1 LELVRAPTPHV
12 VSLMA
17 ADTFDIHVSVASTM
31 GVGRQLLRDGLL
43 GWGCGNDADVVLVFS
58 ELVTN
63 AIVHTAAASTT
74 VITHQ
79 PPNVRIDVHDTS
91 HTIPEMR
98 YDTRPGGV
106 GLRIV
111 SQLSD
116 SWGWNQTPTG
126 KIVWSITR
134 CGH

>member
-1 LELVRAPTPHV
+1 
-12 VSLMA
+12 MD
-17 ADTFDIHVSVASTM
+17 ADTFDIRVSVASTM
-31 GVGRQLLRDGLL
+31 GAGRQLLRDRLSR
-43 GWGCGNDADVVLVFS
+43 WGCANDADVVLVFS

-63 AIVHTAAASTT
+63 AVVHTAAASTT

-79 PPNVRIDVHDTS
+79 PPTVRIEVHDTS
-91 HTIPEMR
+91 HVIPEMR
-98 YDTRPGGV
+98 HDSRPGGV

-116 SWGWNQTPTG
+116 SWGWDDTPTG
-126 KIVWSITR
+126 KVVWSITP